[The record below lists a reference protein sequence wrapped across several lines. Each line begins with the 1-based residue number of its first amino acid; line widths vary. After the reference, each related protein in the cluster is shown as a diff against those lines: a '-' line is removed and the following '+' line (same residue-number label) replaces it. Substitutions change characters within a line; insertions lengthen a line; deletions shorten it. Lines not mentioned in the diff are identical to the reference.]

1 MWYDAQTMDTF
12 RSYARLH
19 ISLFPYFYA
28 YASEAAKTGLPV
40 IRHLLLEFPD
50 DAKAYDA
57 EGEYMLGE
65 KLLIA
70 PVLTEGSSTRSLYLP
85 EGSWVDYWTGETIKG
100 GQQVTVPA
108 PLEHI
113 PILVRAGS
121 IIPFISPDTETLA
134 TELAGNKYFSLS
146 SDITWRV
153 FPGSSPSPN
162 RFALQ
167 DGTAAEATEKGSGIE
182 VRVEHSPLVRNYQ
195 IILPAT
201 RPPGKVMLG
210 GKPIFAITGDKK
222 ATGWRMD
229 PANQT
234 LHVLLQA
241 DNFDLT
247 VDR

>member
-1 MWYDAQTMDTF
+1 M
-12 RSYARLH
+12 
-19 ISLFPYFYA
+19 
-28 YASEAAKTGLPV
+28 
-40 IRHLLLEFPD
+40 
-50 DAKAYDA
+50 
-57 EGEYMLGE
+57 
-65 KLLIA
+65 
-70 PVLTEGSSTRSLYLP
+70 
-85 EGSWVDYWTGETIKG
+85 
-100 GQQVTVPA
+100 PA

-121 IIPFISPDTETLA
+121 IIPFISPDTEILA
-134 TELAGNKYFSLS
+134 TELAGNKNFSLS

-247 VDR
+247 VDG